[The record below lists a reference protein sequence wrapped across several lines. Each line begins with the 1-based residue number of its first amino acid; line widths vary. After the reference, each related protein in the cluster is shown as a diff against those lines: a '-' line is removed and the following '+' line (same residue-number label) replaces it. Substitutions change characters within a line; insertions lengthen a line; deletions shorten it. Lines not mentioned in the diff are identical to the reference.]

1 MATVLSNIT
10 FENEN
15 FEIYSLIWLDALVNS
30 SQENRRA
37 QKQLRTSINH
47 LLSFEDDQLCFDY
60 LKSREKDDRIIF
72 IVSGQFGQTFIP
84 KIVHF
89 RHIIAIYVY
98 CFNKD
103 FHQQWAK
110 NYSKIK
116 GVQTKL
122 DIIINQIKSDQNQ
135 RQHSKISEAL
145 SIKIF
150 NSNTKIEGQSTT
162 SDLDGQFLHSQILI
176 ECLIKIKLN
185 SRDEKELIS
194 LCKQYYEGNEYD
206 LNIVK
211 EFQTNYL
218 PEKSIWWYTR
228 ESFLYRILN
237 KALRTQNID
246 LLYLFRFFIYDI
258 EQQLE
263 ENKCKNPVRV
273 YRSQL
278 MSKDEVRILKT
289 SIGKIISINSFL
301 STSSNAERARCFF
314 SCVDLSDDY
323 EKVFFQ
329 INADPRI
336 DNIKAFSNITSLSY
350 YSNEEEILFMIGS
363 IFKLNNVLQDT
374 DGIWIIQMSLCSF
387 DDEQLQA
394 LFQHMKN
401 QLGKEETNL
410 LKFTQILKDM
420 GKLEE
425 AEKYIF
431 RLLNQLSK
439 DHKDIASCYFQLGG
453 IARCKSDY
461 DLSLEWLNKSLQIRM
476 QTLES
481 DDPIITSNYN
491 AIAMVYR
498 KKDDCKRALE
508 AYNKALVIY
517 RKVYDE
523 NHPTVAL
530 CYNNIGNIYKKEKK
544 YSEALVS
551 YQKSL
556 SIREKCL
563 PAIHSHIGSSH
574 NNIGT
579 LQHILRKNDLALE
592 HLYKALKIYNKA
604 LPSQHPDI
612 AIVLRNIGVV
622 YEDKNDLK
630 QALFYFKKAADIY
643 RQLFIPTNFDV
654 IQIENDIQRILN
666 RQEELI

>member
-15 FEIYSLIWLDALVNS
+15 FEIYSLIWLDASVNS

-60 LKSREKDDRIIF
+60 LKSRGKDDRIIV

-89 RHIIAIYVY
+89 RHIIAIY
-98 CFNKD
+98 
-103 FHQQWAK
+103 
-110 NYSKIK
+110 IK

-145 SIKIF
+145 LIEIF
-150 NSNTKIEGQSTT
+150 NSNTKVEGQSTT

-246 LLYLFRFFIYDI
+246 LLYLFRFFINDI

-278 MSKDEVRILKT
+278 MSKDEVRILKI

-350 YSNEEEILFMIGS
+350 YSNEF
-363 IFKLNNVLQDT
+363 VL
-374 DGIWIIQMSLCSF
+374 
-387 DDEQLQA
+387 
-394 LFQHMKN
+394 
-401 QLGKEETNL
+401 
-410 LKFTQILKDM
+410 
-420 GKLEE
+420 
-425 AEKYIF
+425 
-431 RLLNQLSK
+431 
-439 DHKDIASCYFQLGG
+439 
-453 IARCKSDY
+453 
-461 DLSLEWLNKSLQIRM
+461 
-476 QTLES
+476 
-481 DDPIITSNYN
+481 
-491 AIAMVYR
+491 V
-498 KKDDCKRALE
+498 
-508 AYNKALVIY
+508 
-517 RKVYDE
+517 
-523 NHPTVAL
+523 
-530 CYNNIGNIYKKEKK
+530 
-544 YSEALVS
+544 
-551 YQKSL
+551 
-556 SIREKCL
+556 
-563 PAIHSHIGSSH
+563 
-574 NNIGT
+574 
-579 LQHILRKNDLALE
+579 
-592 HLYKALKIYNKA
+592 
-604 LPSQHPDI
+604 
-612 AIVLRNIGVV
+612 
-622 YEDKNDLK
+622 
-630 QALFYFKKAADIY
+630 
-643 RQLFIPTNFDV
+643 
-654 IQIENDIQRILN
+654 
-666 RQEELI
+666 